1 MDIFIIYGLTAIA
14 LIIVVASQGYIKSA
28 YSKYSK
34 IQNKKGM
41 TGKEAARLMLD
52 KNDLKNVKIEE
63 VQGYLSDHYD
73 PKTKTV
79 RLSSSNYHDAS
90 IAAVA
95 VACHECG
102 HAIQDKKGYLFLRIR
117 HGLVPFVNLATKLG
131 YLAIVIGII
140 AQIIDLIWLGIIFE
154 LVILLF
160 QLVTLPVEFN
170 ASSRALKKIKEYSI
184 LDDSEYKQGRT
195 MLTAAALT
203 YVASVAS
210 TLIEIV
216 RLILMF
222 TRRD

>member
-1 MDIFIIYGLTAIA
+1 MDILLIYGLIGLS
-14 LIIVVASQGYIKSA
+14 LIIVTASQAYINSA
-28 YSKYSK
+28 YRKYSK
-34 IQNKKGM
+34 VNNHKGM

-73 PKTKTV
+73 PRSKTV
-79 RLSSSNYHDAS
+79 RLSTNNYHDAS
-90 IAAVA
+90 IAAVS

-102 HAIQDKKGYLFLRIR
+102 HAIQDKKGYIFLRIR
-117 HGLVPFVNLATKLG
+117 HSLVPLVNLASKLG
-131 YLAIVIGII
+131 YLAIMIGII
-140 AQIIDLIWLGIIFE
+140 AQLIDLIWLGIIFE
-154 LVILLF
+154 VVILVF

-170 ASSRALKKIKEYSI
+170 ASSRALKQINELSI
-184 LDDSEYKQGRT
+184 LDQKELRQGKT
-195 MLTAAALT
+195 MLTSAALT
-203 YVASVAS
+203 YVASVAA

>member
-1 MDIFIIYGLTAIA
+1 MDLFIVYGLTIIA
-14 LIIVVASQGYIKSA
+14 LIIVLASQGYIKAA

-34 IQNKKGM
+34 VKNKKNL

-63 VQGYLSDHYD
+63 VEGYLSDHYD

-79 RLSSSNYHDAS
+79 RLSTNNYHEAS

-117 HGLVPFVNLATKLG
+117 HGLVPFVNLASKLG
-131 YLAIVIGII
+131 YIAILIGCLA
-140 AQIIDLIWLGIIFE
+140 QLIDLIWLGIIFE

-160 QLVTLPVEFN
+160 QIVTLPVEFN
-170 ASSRALKKIKEYSI
+170 ASSRALKKIKEYNI
-184 LDDSEYKQGRT
+184 LDEKEYKQGRT

>member
-1 MDIFIIYGLTAIA
+1 MDIFIIYGLTALA
-14 LIIVVASQGYIKSA
+14 LVIVLASQGYINSA
-28 YSKYSK
+28 YKKYSK
-34 IQNKKGM
+34 ISNRKHL
-41 TGKEAARLMLD
+41 TGKEAARLVLD

-79 RLSSSNYHDAS
+79 RLSTANYNEES

-102 HAIQDKKGYLFLRIR
+102 HAIQDKNGYFFLRIR
-117 HGLVPFVNLATKLG
+117 HGLVPFANLASRLG
-131 YLAIVIGII
+131 YIAIVIGCLAGIV
-140 AQIIDLIWLGIIFE
+140 DLIWLGIIFE

-170 ASSRALKKIKEYSI
+170 ASSRALKQINELKI
-184 LDDSEYKQGRT
+184 LDEKEHKQGRT

-203 YVASVAS
+203 YVASVVS
-210 TLIEIV
+210 TLIEIA